1 MDRSQGPLLTS
12 RPTRHSFL
20 RTQRELTSA
29 DPAGSQARAS
39 SQWGKERGEERRRKT
54 GLQEKKSKW
63 GRRKKRERR
72 QKWLRMKAK

>member
-12 RPTRHSFL
+12 RPTRHSF
-20 RTQRELTSA
+20 RQVLTSA
-29 DPAGSQARAS
+29 GPAGSQARAS
-39 SQWGKERGEERRRKT
+39 SQWGKEKEEERRRKT

-63 GRRKKRERR
+63 GQRKKRERR